1 MGEEI
6 IDLDAMRPKEQIIII
21 AGKKFNTSK
30 ISFGV
35 TLELIDKMEEVDT
48 KQGKTTKKM
57 LTVFGDIVDVILKEA
72 NNEIDDKW
80 LKENVGSYEK
90 LILIEKVVT
99 PLMEETTDSV
109 TAKAKKKQSLT

>member
-6 IDLDAMRPKEQIIII
+6 IDLDAMRPKKQIIII

-30 ISFGV
+30 IPFGI
-35 TLELIDKMEEVDT
+35 TLELIDKMDDVNT
-48 KQGKTTKKM
+48 KKGKTTKNM
-57 LTVFGDIVDVILKEA
+57 LSVFGDTVDDILKEA
-72 NNEIDDKW
+72 NNEIDDEW

-99 PLMEETTDSV
+99 PLMEEMTDAV
-109 TAKAKKKQSLT
+109 TAKTKKKQN